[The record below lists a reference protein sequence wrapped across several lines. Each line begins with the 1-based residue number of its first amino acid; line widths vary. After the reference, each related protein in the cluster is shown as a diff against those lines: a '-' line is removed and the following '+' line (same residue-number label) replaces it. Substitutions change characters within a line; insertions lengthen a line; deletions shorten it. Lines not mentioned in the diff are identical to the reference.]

1 MFGAP
6 GNPELSARGR
16 AIINKFQESYSQ
28 QAPERGAF
36 CVNSGMPASMFGI
49 AGYPLDIIQT
59 IDRITLISEFQSEV
73 RRVYM
78 DGSPMPGDYPVTRNG
93 YAIG

>member
-1 MFGAP
+1 
-6 GNPELSARGR
+6 
-16 AIINKFQESYSQ
+16 
-28 QAPERGAF
+28 
-36 CVNSGMPASMFGI
+36 MPASMFGI